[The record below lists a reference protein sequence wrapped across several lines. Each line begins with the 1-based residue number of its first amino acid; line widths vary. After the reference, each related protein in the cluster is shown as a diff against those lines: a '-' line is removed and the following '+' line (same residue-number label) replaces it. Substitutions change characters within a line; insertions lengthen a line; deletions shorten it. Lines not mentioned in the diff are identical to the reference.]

1 MTVHIEAQSGDDPL
15 HASTGIIKRPAIFAP
30 LFAPFGVGSGYV
42 SVTLAYL
49 LGEAGLS
56 VAIIATLIAVNAWPQ
71 TVKMLWAPFVDTIGN
86 PKAWYAIGA
95 FSVGLSILAMSVM
108 PKTETQVPIF
118 MALIA
123 VSSVTSTF
131 VSMSAEIFMANQV
144 PAEMRGRASGWSQAG
159 NLGGAGLGGGVG
171 LLLAENL
178 AQPWIS
184 GVVIAA
190 FCIACW
196 FATLALPPFV
206 RITAARNYAGEL
218 KEVAVNVWAVARSR
232 VGYLALLIML
242 LPIGSG
248 GVPWAAISQEWGAD
262 GNMVALVNGLAGGL
276 AAVVGALVAGFVCD
290 RMELKRAYSMFGIL
304 VGLVAVGLIFVPR
317 TPAVFVIGVL
327 AYQVMIGMAYT
338 GYAAIVLEAIGK
350 KSAATNFNLMAALSN
365 IPIAVMSM
373 VAGYMHDTFGTDA
386 MLLAELVFP
395 AGALVLFWLFVAA
408 TAKHGRPAALPA

>member
-1 MTVHIEAQSGDDPL
+1 MTVHIEAESGEDEI
-15 HASTGIIKRPAIFAP
+15 HASPGTIRNPVIFAP

-56 VAIIATLIAVNAWPQ
+56 VAVIATLIAVNAWPQ

-86 PKAWYAIGA
+86 PKAWYAVGA
-95 FSVGLSILAMSVM
+95 FSVGLSILVMSIM
-108 PKTETQVPIF
+108 PKTQSEIPIF

-123 VSSVTSTF
+123 ISSVTATF

-144 PAEMRGRASGWSQAG
+144 PPEMRGRASGWSQAG
-159 NLGGAGLGGGVG
+159 NLGGAGLGGGIG

-184 GVVIAA
+184 GVVIAV
-190 FCIACW
+190 FCMACW
-196 FATLALPPFV
+196 FATLALPRFV
-206 RITAARNYAGEL
+206 KTSAELHYVGEL
-218 KEVAVNVWAVARSR
+218 KEVIRNVWAVARSR
-232 VGYLALLIML
+232 LGYLALLIML

-248 GVPWAAISQEWGAD
+248 GVPWSAIANEWGTG
-262 GNMVALVNGLAGGL
+262 GNTVAVVNGLAGGGASVL
-276 AAVVGALVAGFVCD
+276 GALVAGFVCD
-290 RMELKRAYSMFGIL
+290 RMDLKRAYSLFGIF
-304 VGLVAVGLIFVPR
+304 VGAGAAAMILFPR
-317 TPAVFVIGVL
+317 TPEVYVVGVL
-327 AYQVMIGMAYT
+327 LYNFTVGMAFT

-373 VAGYMHDTFGTDA
+373 VDGHMHDTYGTDA
-386 MLLAELVFP
+386 MLLGELAFP
-395 AGALVLFWLFVAA
+395 AVAIVLFWLFVAA
-408 TAKHGRPAALPA
+408 TAPRRLATG

>member
-1 MTVHIEAQSGDDPL
+1 MTVHIEAESGEDPL
-15 HASTGIIKRPAIFAP
+15 HASPGTIRRPAIFAP
-30 LFAPFGVGSGYV
+30 LFAPFGVSSGYV

-86 PKAWYAIGA
+86 PKVWYAIGA
-95 FSVGLSILAMSVM
+95 FSVGLCILAMSVM
-108 PKTETQVPIF
+108 PKTEAQVPIF
-118 MALIA
+118 MALI
-123 VSSVTSTF
+123 VIMSVTSTF

-144 PAEMRGRASGWSQAG
+144 PAAMRGRASGWSQAG

-196 FATLALPPFV
+196 FATLGLPRFV
-206 RITAARNYAGEL
+206 RTTAARSYAGEL
-218 KEVAVNVWAVARSR
+218 KEVAVNVWEVARSR

-248 GVPWAAISQEWGAD
+248 GVPWSAIAGEWGAG
-262 GNMVALVNGLAGGL
+262 GNTVAIVNGLAGGL
-276 AAVVGALVAGFVCD
+276 AAVVGALLAGFICD

-304 VGLVAVGLIFVPR
+304 VGLVAVALIFVPR
-317 TPAVFVIGVL
+317 TPIVFAIGVL
-327 AYQVMIGMAYT
+327 AYQMMVGMAYT

-373 VAGYMHDTFGTDA
+373 VDGYMHDNFGTDA
-386 MLLAELVFP
+386 MLLGELAFP
-395 AGALVLFWLFVAA
+395 AAAIVLFWIFVAA
-408 TAKHGRPAALPA
+408 TAKRGRAAARPA

>member
-1 MTVHIEAQSGDDPL
+1 MTVHIEAESGEDPL
-15 HASTGIIKRPAIFAP
+15 HTSPATIRHPAIFAP

-56 VAIIATLIAVNAWPQ
+56 VAIIATLIAFNAWPQ

-86 PKAWYAIGA
+86 PKVWYAIGTI
-95 FSVGLSILAMSVM
+95 SVGLSILVMSIL
-108 PKTETQVPIF
+108 PKTEAEIPLF

-123 VSSVTSTF
+123 FASVTATF

-159 NLGGAGLGGGVG
+159 NLGGAGLGGGIG

-184 GVVIAA
+184 GVVISAA
-190 FCIACW
+190 CFACW
-196 FATLALPPFV
+196 FATLALPPLV
-206 RITAARNYAGEL
+206 RTSLARSYVGEL

-232 VGYLALLIML
+232 IGYLGLLIML

-248 GVPWAAISQEWGAD
+248 GVPWAAISQEWGAG
-262 GNMVALVNGLAGGL
+262 GNMVALVNGIAGGL
-276 AAVVGALVAGFVCD
+276 AAVVGALIAGFVCD
-290 RMELKRAYSMFGIL
+290 RMELKRAYSLFGIL
-304 VGLVAVGLIFVPR
+304 VGLVAVALIFLPR
-317 TPAVFVIGVL
+317 TPTVFVVGVL
-327 AYQVMIGMAYT
+327 AYQMMIGMTYT

-350 KSAATNFNLMAALSN
+350 KSAATNFNLMAALAN

-373 VAGYMHDTFGTDA
+373 VDGHLFDA
-386 MLLAELVFP
+386 YGMNTMLLGELLIP
-395 AGALVLFWLFVAA
+395 AAAILLFWLFVAA
-408 TAKHGRPAALPA
+408 TAKRGKAAGQAA